1 MQVSLVLSQRRLHDG
16 QNHLFC
22 DVKISGFKNWFIEVW
37 MSAETGRV
45 TISRFSSDTDEQK
58 QVLQETVSFCVL
70 QIRWL
75 AATDTPSSSSKTT
88 CSIFATSWWVLKLK
102 GTSLMM
108 DSLRFKAHKKFIKFN
123 AEKSEVL
130 EAAECFDQKPKRQK
144 NTRKLYGYLERQEEA
159 YRINKISLI
168 DFDEEYISSKN
179 LLAVKK
185 ERKVNL
191 TTRF

>member
-58 QVLQETVSFCVL
+58 QVLQETVIFCVL

-75 AATDTPSSSSKTT
+75 AAIDMPFSSSKTT
-88 CSIFATSWWVLKLK
+88 CSISATSCWVLKLK
-102 GTSLMM
+102 GTPLMM
-108 DSLRFKAHKKFIKFN
+108 DSLHLRPIKSCMGQQLWLNSFFQP
-123 AEKSEVL
+123 
-130 EAAECFDQKPKRQK
+130 CRD
-144 NTRKLYGYLERQEEA
+144 
-159 YRINKISLI
+159 
-168 DFDEEYISSKN
+168 
-179 LLAVKK
+179 
-185 ERKVNL
+185 
-191 TTRF
+191 